1 MIGIRFLLAA
11 VALATLAYVWNA
23 SSRMPVVVS
32 IEPEYD
38 YIIGKS
44 ILGILTSF
52 ARLYIQIFFDPG
64 NELRE
69 SRAVNNTTCH
79 SLSIAYWQA

>member
-52 ARLYIQIFFDPG
+52 ARLYI
-64 NELRE
+64 
-69 SRAVNNTTCH
+69 
-79 SLSIAYWQA
+79 